1 MRRSSVAV
9 ALLAALGALGPG
21 PARGHEERLMI
32 GTVVQIEPARR
43 LLVVKDAR
51 RDERRRLEV
60 NTETEVLICGSA
72 TGLARVSAGSLVRIK
87 YLDRAGSAPEVLSV
101 LVLGSNSR
109 R

>member
-1 MRRSSVAV
+1 MRRRWPAAS
-9 ALLAALGALGPG
+9 LLAALAALGPVG
-21 PARGHEERLMI
+21 AQAHEERLMI

-60 NTETEVLICGSA
+60 NAETEVLICGST
-72 TGLARVSAGSLVRIK
+72 TGPAGVSAGNLVRVK
-87 YLDRAGSAPEVLSV
+87 YLDRPGSAPAVLSV
-101 LVLGSNSR
+101 LVLGSDPR

>member
-1 MRRSSVAV
+1 MV
-9 ALLAALGALGPG
+9 
-21 PARGHEERLMI
+21 
-32 GTVVQIEPARR
+32 GTVVQVEPARR

-60 NTETEVLICGSA
+60 NAETEVLICGST
-72 TGLARVSAGSLVRIK
+72 TGLASLAAGHLVRVK

-101 LVLGSNSR
+101 LVLGSGPR